1 MAHQLVQTVD
11 EAALEA
17 PDASRVLPVLPELAA
32 GPLPWPG
39 GIRRGA
45 TVSVRGSTS
54 LVLALLS
61 DAMRQGAWAAV
72 CGLPTLGLL
81 AAEQDYYLDLA
92 RLALVPS
99 PGPDW
104 PSVVSAL
111 IDGFDVVVVAAP
123 GQVTDG
129 TARSL
134 MARAR
139 QKDCVLLPVG
149 APWPGSD
156 LAIEVTARAWTGLGA
171 GRGRLKRQRLTVR
184 AAGKGRAARPRTA
197 AVTLPPES
205 LSGPDPYQVQAIPPP
220 HPVQPPRRNALL
232 DIDEG
237 TQRAAEAGRPALR
250 PVDPWADLV
259 PLNAPRR
266 NTIRRTQ

>member
-1 MAHQLVQTVD
+1 MRAGPSNSPSAWDGPRRVAGREDVQRILAEVTNAGLHRGNTALAHRLVQTVD
-11 EAALEA
+11 TAALET
-17 PDASRVLPVLPELAA
+17 PDAARVLPVMAELAA
-32 GPLPWPG
+32 GLLPWPG

-61 DAMRQGAWAAV
+61 EAMRQGSWAAV
-72 CGLPTLGLL
+72 CGMPNLGLL
-81 AAEQDYYLDLA
+81 AAGEDYRLDLA
-92 RLALVPS
+92 RLALVPA

-104 PSVVSAL
+104 PAVVSAL
-111 IDGFDVVVVAAP
+111 IDGLDAVVVSAP
-123 GQVTDG
+123 GPVADS

-156 LAIEVTARAWTGLGA
+156 LAIEVTARSWSGLGV
-171 GRGRLKRQRLTVR
+171 GRGRLKRQQLTVQ

-197 AVTLPPES
+197 AVTLPPH
-205 LSGPDPYQVQAIPPP
+205 QAEL
-220 HPVQPPRRNALL
+220 HLLQHSTERRHS
-232 DIDEG
+232 
-237 TQRAAEAGRPALR
+237 
-250 PVDPWADLV
+250 
-259 PLNAPRR
+259 
-266 NTIRRTQ
+266 